1 MNNHI
6 YAGDVEK
13 DIYYQSEES
22 KPEFEES
29 TAERTKMRRQI
40 ESDEKKGQRLKM
52 LASNQKVTRLPIT
65 LSQLKAGNN
74 SETLN

>member
-1 MNNHI
+1 MQFVNNHI

-40 ESDEKKGQRLKM
+40 ESDEKKGKDLKCLHQIKRL
-52 LASNQKVTRLPIT
+52 LDY
-65 LSQLKAGNN
+65 QLLYHN
-74 SETLN
+74 